1 MMGLSTI
8 IGKKNNYRPKTDAP
22 FKDNYT
28 INDGLY
34 WVMWVVQ
41 GGYTNP
47 NGDSATVISYLIQAG
62 VHAGNINLH
71 AGRLL

>member
-1 MMGLSTI
+1 MLVGWVIQS
-8 IGKKNNYRPKTDAP
+8 GKTDAS

-34 WVMWVVQ
+34 WAMRVVQ

-62 VHAGNINLH
+62 AHTGNIHLH

>member
-1 MMGLSTI
+1 M
-8 IGKKNNYRPKTDAP
+8 R
-22 FKDNYT
+22 
-28 INDGLY
+28 
-34 WVMWVVQ
+34 VVQ

-62 VHAGNINLH
+62 AHTGNIHLH